1 MLNDLFFYRHH
12 FFRTPLVKLPANF
25 AGSMDFFSAFPSSPR
40 AGLTAILAL
49 ANVCLSALMIWK
61 SFMVLS
67 DTSTPIV
74 VVLTGSMVCVV
85 LVFFSLFDSFCM
97 YECVSLM

>member
-1 MLNDLFFYRHH
+1 
-12 FFRTPLVKLPANF
+12 
-25 AGSMDFFSAFPSSPR
+25 
-40 AGLTAILAL
+40 
-49 ANVCLSALMIWK
+49 
-61 SFMVLS
+61 MVLS